1 MSRAEV
7 AAEPPPPEPARARA
21 YGTDTG
27 RFFVI
32 AEPGMAGARLARL
45 AEEAWSVWSGPL
57 ALPPRWTSAVTVRL
71 TPAGRWAFAETGWRV
86 VVEPGGVVSVWI
98 RGDDA
103 LAADAITRER
113 RWLTALAEGALRR
126 QAAALAIAPER
137 TIVPDWLTV
146 AAAEAVLV
154 RGNPALGDEWRRVAR
169 AAAVLPSL
177 RETLNWAG
185 AQTADGAE
193 AERRWLAAYGVWLW
207 LQAEAGRGPAWRRL
221 VTGLLEGVS
230 PGLALVRGYE
240 PRFAAAEARDI
251 ELAWQ
256 VGAAAQAVLR
266 TVPTW
271 PAAESRRRL
280 EQAARVT
287 VRPLAG
293 ETEEAKE
300 LAELWAERGDPL
312 LTSVRRARLA

>member
-1 MSRAEV
+1 
-7 AAEPPPPEPARARA
+7 
-21 YGTDTG
+21 
-27 RFFVI
+27 
-32 AEPGMAGARLARL
+32 
-45 AEEAWSVWSGPL
+45 
-57 ALPPRWTSAVTVRL
+57 
-71 TPAGRWAFAETGWRV
+71 
-86 VVEPGGVVSVWI
+86 
-98 RGDDA
+98 
-103 LAADAITRER
+103 
-113 RWLTALAEGALRR
+113 
-126 QAAALAIAPER
+126 
-137 TIVPDWLTV
+137 
-146 AAAEAVLV
+146 
-154 RGNPALGDEWRRVAR
+154 
-169 AAAVLPSL
+169 
-177 RETLNWAG
+177 
-185 AQTADGAE
+185 
-193 AERRWLAAYGVWLW
+193 
-207 LQAEAGRGPAWRRL
+207 

-256 VGAAAQAVLR
+256 VGAAAQAALR

-312 LTSVRRARLA
+312 LTSVRRARLAWLTAQVGAVHPFYRNAAVSLGRAWQAMERGDEKAWTVAVAEWRGDLATGRELEDASTRLLDAAGRAGEGAAGA